1 LSINE
6 DINAVCSLLQNA
18 KPEKIKKGHI
28 SIDLNDLIRSL
39 DVGQAVIS
47 SATSDAPRLIAVN
60 IRPRMVAHGGEA
72 F

>member
-1 LSINE
+1 MEL
-6 DINAVCSLLQNA
+6 
-18 KPEKIKKGHI
+18 G
-28 SIDLNDLIRSL
+28 DLIRSL

-47 SATSDAPRLIAVN
+47 SATSDAPRLVVAT